1 MGFMFRKWSFS
12 NMYFKA
18 KTFYSIWAM
27 ALFVLALTGCFS
39 GKKSES
45 ESMVSPPD
53 MHTSQISLDWIGDYI
68 GVIPCAD
75 CQGIYYHL
83 SISEDGLYHIKRMY
97 LGESYKILVD
107 QGQFSWTASGNAIR
121 LDEGQV
127 FIVHENALLY
137 ADQDGNR
144 IGGEFANHYRL
155 PKVDVGPLSGDPPR
169 SLTESKWVVE
179 ILLKQGEEKWETNLP
194 SLEFESQGK
203 LSGRAQCNS
212 YFSNYSVPATQR
224 IEVGTISSTKMACP
238 KLDDERDYMDALND
252 MRYFFIWNDK
262 LMLISDEFSPL
273 FLARSILK

>member
-12 NMYFKA
+12 NMGYKN
-18 KTFYSIWAM
+18 KGFYSIWLVALLVHTM
-27 ALFVLALTGCFS
+27 AGCFS

-45 ESMVSPPD
+45 ESMDSPPD

-97 LGESYKILVD
+97 LGKSYKILDD
-107 QGQFSWTASGNAIR
+107 QGHFSWTASGNAIR
-121 LDEGQV
+121 LDQGQV
-127 FIVHENALLY
+127 FIVHENALMY
-137 ADQDGNR
+137 ADQEGNR
-144 IGGEFANHYRL
+144 IGGEFAHHYRL
-155 PKVDVGPLSGDPPR
+155 AKVDVGPLSGDAPT
-169 SLTESKWVVE
+169 SLSESKWGMEV
-179 ILLKQGEEKWETNLP
+179 LLKKGTEKWETNLP

-212 YFSNYSVPATQR
+212 YVGRYTVTATQR
-224 IEVGTISSTKMACP
+224 LEIGSISSTKMYCP
-238 KLDDERDYMDALND
+238 RIDDERKYMEALD
-252 MRYFFIWNDK
+252 HVRYYFTWNDK

-273 FLARSILK
+273 FIARSV